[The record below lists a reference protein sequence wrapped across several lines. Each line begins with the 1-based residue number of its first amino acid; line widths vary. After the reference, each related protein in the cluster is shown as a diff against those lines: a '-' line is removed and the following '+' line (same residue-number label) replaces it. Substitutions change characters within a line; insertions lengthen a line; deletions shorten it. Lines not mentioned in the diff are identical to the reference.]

1 MSCEDAPLQGAAVS
15 QGEDAGEQPC
25 REGASEQ
32 QMPEPELEIDFG
44 VELMQQR
51 AAESQLPAGPLP

>member
-1 MSCEDAPLQGAAVS
+1 MSCEDTPPQGS
-15 QGEDAGEQPC
+15 DESKEENSGEQLC
-25 REGASEQ
+25 REGAAEQ
-32 QMPEPELEIDFG
+32 HMPEPELEIDFG